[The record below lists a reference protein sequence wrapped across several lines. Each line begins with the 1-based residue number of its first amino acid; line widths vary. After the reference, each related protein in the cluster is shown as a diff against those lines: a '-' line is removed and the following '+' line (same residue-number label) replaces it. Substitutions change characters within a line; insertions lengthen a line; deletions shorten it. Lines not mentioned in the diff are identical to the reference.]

1 MAEKKIVIF
10 ANGKLKNAEKA
21 RRISSDA
28 DFIICADGGAVHC
41 DNLGIIP
48 DLLVGDLDSTP
59 KKLRKKLQAQ
69 HVEIDQHPTH
79 KDSTDLELA
88 LRHAVKMR
96 EKHKSNRNYKVSV
109 HLLAALGGRLDMTL
123 ATILLP
129 AAWGHRNLDIF
140 IHGDHNLVRLF
151 TPGSHTVYGIPGA
164 TVSFLPLAGEVKELS
179 LVGFEYSVDEIN
191 LRLGSSRCVSN
202 RIERDS
208 CLVSF
213 TEGMLLM
220 VMNN

>member
-1 MAEKKIVIF
+1 MTEKKIVIF
-10 ANGKLKNAEKA
+10 ANGKLKNRERA
-21 RRISSDA
+21 RHIASDA
-28 DFIICADGGAVHC
+28 DFIICADGGSVYC

-59 KKLRKKLQAQ
+59 KKLRKKFEMQ

-96 EKHKSNRNYKVSV
+96 EEHKSNRHDKVSV
-109 HLLAALGGRLDMTL
+109 HLIAALGGRLDMTL
-123 ATILLP
+123 ATILIP
-129 AAWGHRNLDIF
+129 AAWAYRNLDIF
-140 IHGDHNLVRLF
+140 IHGDHNLVRLLS
-151 TPGSHTVYGIPGA
+151 PGSHTVYGTPGA
-164 TVSFLPLAGEVKELS
+164 RVSFLPIAGEVKDLS
-179 LVGFEYSVDEIN
+179 LIGFEYSVDHIN

-202 RIERDS
+202 HIEKDS
-208 CLVSF
+208 CLVCF

-220 VMNN
+220 VMDN